1 MSKLKE
7 KEGEEERERKV
18 MSKLKE
24 KEGAEERGRR
34 VLSKLRLV
42 QFVWCLRL
50 MEHICYFVT

>member
-18 MSKLKE
+18 MSKLKK

-34 VLSKLRLV
+34 VLSKLRLLFSLSGV
-42 QFVWCLRL
+42 
-50 MEHICYFVT
+50 YG

>member
-34 VLSKLRLV
+34 VLSKLRLLFSLSGV
-42 QFVWCLRL
+42 
-50 MEHICYFVT
+50 YG